1 MLKKGLFLA
10 TAGTLLL
17 GLCFGRNAMSYV
29 KTTVNKVSETVK
41 NNVSIGYEIDRA
53 RQMIKDLIPEIRHN
67 MQLIAKEEIQV
78 QQFEKRVDQADKT
91 LSRDREEILRMK
103 EALDHNPGAKSLEF
117 GNIIYTVHR
126 VNKDLANRF
135 KHYKTADETSF
146 NLRKVLVARQRTLA
160 AAREKLNSMLA
171 AKQQLEVD
179 VENLDGRLKMV
190 EVAQTTSEFDFDDSH
205 LSRTKELINDI
216 NTRIEVSARLL
227 DVETDFPARIPL
239 ESPEEME
246 DISDKIT
253 EYFMTDG
260 IEEGG
265 VARVEVKLA
274 SREKSVEKKE
284 ESVEKTDD
292 ASTATESLAGQFSL
306 R

>member
-10 TAGTLLL
+10 AAGTLLL

-29 KTTVNKVSETVK
+29 KTAANKVSETVK

-78 QQFEKRVDQADKT
+78 KQFEKRVDQADKT

-103 EALDHNPGAKSLEF
+103 AVLDQNPGAKTLEF
-117 GNIIYTVHR
+117 GNRTYPVHR
-126 VNKDLANRF
+126 VNVDLAKRF

-146 NLRKVLVARQRTLA
+146 NLSKVLDARQRTLA
-160 AAREKLNSMLA
+160 AARQKLNGMLA

-179 VENLDGRLKMV
+179 VENLEARLKMV
-190 EVAQTTSEFDFDDSH
+190 EVAQTTNEFDFDDSH
-205 LSRTKELINDI
+205 LARTKELISDI
-216 NTRIEVSARLL
+216 HTRIEVSARLL
-227 DVETDFPARIPL
+227 DVQTDFHARIPL
-239 ESPEEME
+239 ELPEEME
-246 DISDKIT
+246 DISDQIT
-253 EYFMTDG
+253 EYFTPDG
-260 IEEGG
+260 IEEG
-265 VARVEVKLA
+265 
-274 SREKSVEKKE
+274 S
-284 ESVEKTDD
+284 D
-292 ASTATESLAGQFSL
+292 ASIATESLAGQFSL

>member
-103 EALDHNPGAKSLEF
+103 ESLDQNPGAKTLAF
-117 GNIIYTVHR
+117 GKISYSRDRI
-126 VNKDLANRF
+126 NKDLANRF

-146 NLRKVLVARQRTLA
+146 NLGKVLDARQRTLV
-160 AAREKLNSMLA
+160 AARQKLNGMLA

-179 VENLDGRLKMV
+179 VENLGARLKMV

-205 LSRTKELINDI
+205 LARTKELISDI
-216 NTRIEVSARLL
+216 HTRIEVSARLL
-227 DVETDFPARIPL
+227 DVQTDFHARIPL
-239 ESPEEME
+239 ELPEEME
-246 DISDKIT
+246 DISDQIT
-253 EYFMTDG
+253 EYFTTDG

-265 VARVEVKLA
+265 
-274 SREKSVEKKE
+274 
-284 ESVEKTDD
+284 D
-292 ASTATESLAGQFSL
+292 ASIATEPSVSQLSL

>member
-41 NNVSIGYEIDRA
+41 NNVSIGYELDRA
-53 RQMIKDLIPEIRHN
+53 RQMIKDLAPEIRHN

-78 QQFEKRVDQADKT
+78 QQFEKRVVQADKT

-103 EALDHNPGAKSLEF
+103 AVLDQNPGAQTLEF
-117 GNIIYTVHR
+117 GNRNYPVHR
-126 VNKDLANRF
+126 VNVDLANRF
-135 KHYKTADETSF
+135 KHYKKSDETSF
-146 NLRKVLVARQRTLA
+146 NLRKVLDARQRTLA

-179 VENLDGRLKMV
+179 VENLEARLKMV

-227 DVETDFPARIPL
+227 DVQTDFHARIPL
-239 ESPEEME
+239 ELPEEME
-246 DISDKIT
+246 DISDQIT
-253 EYFMTDG
+253 EYFTTDG
-260 IEEGG
+260 IEEEG
-265 VARVEVKLA
+265 
-274 SREKSVEKKE
+274 
-284 ESVEKTDD
+284 D
-292 ASTATESLAGQFSL
+292 ASIATESLASQLSL
-306 R
+306 H

>member
-1 MLKKGLFLA
+1 MLKKGLFLV

-53 RQMIKDLIPEIRHN
+53 RQMIKDLTPEIRHN

-78 QQFEKRVDQADKT
+78 QQFEKRVDQAAKT

-103 EALDHNPGAKSLEF
+103 EALGHNPGVKALAF
-117 GNIIYTVHR
+117 GNITYSRDRI
-126 VNKDLANRF
+126 NKDLANRF

-146 NLRKVLVARQRTLA
+146 NLSKVLDARQRTLA
-160 AAREKLNSMLA
+160 AARQKLNGMLA

-179 VENLDGRLKMV
+179 VENLEARLKMV

-205 LSRTKELINDI
+205 LARTKELISDI
-216 NTRIEVSARLL
+216 HTRIEVSARLL
-227 DVETDFPARIPL
+227 DVQTDFHARIPL

-246 DISDKIT
+246 DISDQIT
-253 EYFMTDG
+253 EYFTTDG
-260 IEEGG
+260 MEKGG
-265 VARVEVKLA
+265 
-274 SREKSVEKKE
+274 
-284 ESVEKTDD
+284 D
-292 ASTATESLAGQFSL
+292 ASLATEALVSQLSF

>member
-53 RQMIKDLIPEIRHN
+53 RQMIKDLTPEIRHN

-78 QQFEKRVDQADKT
+78 QQFEKRVDQAAKT

-103 EALDHNPGAKSLEF
+103 EALGHNPGVKALAF
-117 GNIIYTVHR
+117 GNITYSRDRI
-126 VNKDLANRF
+126 NKDLANRF

-146 NLRKVLVARQRTLA
+146 NLSKVLDARQRTLA
-160 AAREKLNSMLA
+160 AARQKLNGMLA

-179 VENLDGRLKMV
+179 VENLEARLKMV

-205 LSRTKELINDI
+205 LARTKELISDI
-216 NTRIEVSARLL
+216 HTRIEVSARLL
-227 DVETDFPARIPL
+227 DVQTDFHARIPL

-246 DISDKIT
+246 DISDQIT
-253 EYFMTDG
+253 EYFTTDG
-260 IEEGG
+260 MEKGG
-265 VARVEVKLA
+265 
-274 SREKSVEKKE
+274 
-284 ESVEKTDD
+284 D
-292 ASTATESLAGQFSL
+292 ASLATEALVSQLSF

>member
-10 TAGTLLL
+10 AAGTLLL

-29 KTTVNKVSETVK
+29 KTAANKISETVK

-78 QQFEKRVDQADKT
+78 KQFEKRVDQADKT

-103 EALDHNPGAKSLEF
+103 EALDQNPEAKTLKF
-117 GNIIYTVHR
+117 ANLTYPVHR

-135 KHYKTADETSF
+135 KHYKKADETSF
-146 NLRKVLVARQRTLA
+146 NLSKVLDARQRTLV
-160 AAREKLNSMLA
+160 AARQKLNGMLA

-179 VENLDGRLKMV
+179 VENLEARLKMV

-205 LSRTKELINDI
+205 LARTKELINDI

-239 ESPEEME
+239 ESLEEME
-246 DISDKIT
+246 DISDQIT
-253 EYFMTDG
+253 EYFTTDG

-265 VARVEVKLA
+265 
-274 SREKSVEKKE
+274 
-284 ESVEKTDD
+284 D
-292 ASTATESLAGQFSL
+292 ASITTEPSASQLSL